1 MQDVVGP
8 GALVHPGVFASTL
21 EVTLEGGA
29 TLLGRV
35 LENVEHEPEVLQ
47 CESACRDNQENGF

>member
-1 MQDVVGP
+1 MVGP